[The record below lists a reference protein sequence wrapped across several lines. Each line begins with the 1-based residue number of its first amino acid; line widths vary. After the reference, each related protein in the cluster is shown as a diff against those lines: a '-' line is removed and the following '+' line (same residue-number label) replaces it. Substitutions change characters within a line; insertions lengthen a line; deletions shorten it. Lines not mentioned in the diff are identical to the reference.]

1 MKDLVWVSDFLQWL
15 YEHPEAPLAVD
26 TETAGRTKELNTF
39 GLRVDDGRARAI
51 GVSFTT
57 RIKGRLVSAYV
68 PVHHALGENVPDEI
82 VKKLR
87 YVLRQGRPLIYANC
101 QFDFLSLE
109 TIGIRVSETPFYDIQ
124 TMANIVREDWPF
136 MKDLDSLYRVYVNG
150 DHEKIKE
157 WEYARYDEGRKT
169 PRKRT
174 TLKWQK
180 ENGWPHTTPEMIWD
194 YACRDTEATYE
205 TWEALMRHPGW
216 LEQPSDLW
224 DHKQRII
231 RVLVEMKRRGIEV
244 DVELASEL
252 EAEGVI
258 AKEELLE
265 QMDGLNPS
273 SVVDAPKIFLDILN
287 LPVLK
292 LTAGGKDKD
301 PNKQKPSFT
310 AAVLE
315 EYDMILENREGD
327 SETERQWIANVRAW
341 RGWSTALGLLLRPY
355 QELVSP
361 DGRLRTSY
369 TTHVTSTGRLSSRS
383 PNLQQISKEA
393 DGKPWKDRIKQC
405 FRARPGYVLLSA
417 DYSQLE
423 LRLAVAYSQEPV
435 LQQIF
440 LEGRDIFSEMAAEL
454 GWERSKTKS
463 FVYAT
468 QYGGGDARIAYIF
481 NVSLARA
488 KELREMFYR
497 KYPRFRKLDMACR
510 KKVEDSKKL
519 RLWSG
524 RIRHFKSKSDSYKA
538 MNALL
543 QGGAADIVERVWV
556 YVMENLDNEDCRAL
570 LQVHDALVFEVRE
583 DLVMEYAH
591 KIHEMMINING
602 ICAPDADEP
611 LFPVKFQVEVEVW
624 GGEKLDLEPSDAAL
638 QGQDPS
644 TITGVRDLTRAVRR
658 RKAGPWL
665 PIDENKKGQDDEPPR
680 D

>member
-1 MKDLVWVSDFLQWL
+1 MKDLAWVSDFLQWL

-26 TETAGRTKELNTF
+26 TETAGRTKELSTF

-194 YACRDTEATYE
+194 YACRDAEATYE

-244 DVELASEL
+244 DVELAAEL

-327 SETERQWIANVRAW
+327 SEAERQWIANVRAW

-591 KIHEMMINING
+591 KIHEMMIDING

-624 GGEKLDLEPSDAAL
+624 GGEKLDLELA
-638 QGQDPS
+638 
-644 TITGVRDLTRAVRR
+644 VTR
-658 RKAGPWL
+658 L
-665 PIDENKKGQDDEPPR
+665 PVDENQEGTGR
-680 D
+680 

>member
-1 MKDLVWVSDFLQWL
+1 MMTVPTSDSEFLQWL
-15 YEHPEAPLAVD
+15 YEHPDQPLAVD
-26 TETAGRTKELNTF
+26 TETSGKDARISAF
-39 GLRVDDGRARAI
+39 GLRVDDHRAHAI

-57 RIKGRLVSAYV
+57 RIEGELVSAYI
-68 PVHHALGENVPDEI
+68 PVNHWVGENADAQTI
-82 VKKLR
+82 AKLR
-87 YVLRQGRPLIYANC
+87 YVLRQGRPLIFANC

-109 TIGIRVSETPFYDIQ
+109 TIGIRVSERPFYDIQ

-136 MKDLDSLYRVYVNG
+136 MKDLDSLYRVYVKG

-157 WEYARYDEGRKT
+157 WEYARYDEGKKR
-169 PRKRT
+169 PRQRT

-180 ENGWPHTTPEMIWD
+180 ENGWPHTTPEMIHD

-205 TWEALMRHPGW
+205 VWEQLIKNPGW
-216 LEQPSDLW
+216 LEQPEDLW
-224 DHKQRII
+224 GHKQRLI
-231 RVLVEMKRRGIEV
+231 RVLVEMKRRGILV
-244 DVELASEL
+244 DIELAAKL
-252 EAEGVI
+252 EAEGVA
-258 AKEELLE
+258 AKEQLLRD
-265 QMDGLNPS
+265 MNGLNPS
-273 SVVDAPKIFLDILN
+273 SVVDAPQIFLDILN

-292 LTAGGKDKD
+292 MTEGGKDKD
-301 PNKQKPSFT
+301 PAKQKPSFT

-315 EYDMILENREGD
+315 EYDMILENREGG
-327 SETERQWIANVRAW
+327 SEEERKWIANVRAW

-383 PNLQQISKEA
+383 PNLQQISKEG
-393 DGKPWKDRIKQC
+393 DKPWKDRIKKC
-405 FRARPGYVLLSA
+405 FTAKPGYVLLSA

-423 LRLAVAYSQEPV
+423 LRLAVAYAQEPE

-440 LEGRDIFSEMAAEL
+440 LEGRDIFTEMSKEL
-454 GWERSKTKS
+454 GWDRSKTKS

-481 NVSLARA
+481 NVSLKRA

-510 KKVEDSKKL
+510 KKVEDTKKL
-519 RLWSG
+519 KLWSG
-524 RIRHFKSKSDSYKA
+524 RVRHFRSTSDSYKA

-556 YVMENLDNEDCRAL
+556 HIMENLDNEDCRAL
-570 LQVHDALVFEVRE
+570 LQVHDAFVFEVRE
-583 DLVMEYAH
+583 DLALSYARE
-591 KIHEMMINING
+591 IHAMMTNVNE
-602 ICAPDADEP
+602 ICAPGAEP

-624 GGEKLDLEPSDAAL
+624 GGEKLSLDLPAETPAVALETKNNDALELIRTKEELARVREKLFLATYQEPRWS
-638 QGQDPS
+638 
-644 TITGVRDLTRAVRR
+644 
-658 RKAGPWL
+658 
-665 PIDENKKGQDDEPPR
+665 
-680 D
+680 